1 MGAGLRRGLQRAGEP
16 QQGALEVS
24 SRTPS
29 EETGGGWDAVGV
41 CGSTSPLSPGTKD
54 RLLYS
59 RCQVTCSA
67 GAPLPVV
74 IRASARK
81 ERPLN

>member
-1 MGAGLRRGLQRAGEP
+1 MGAGQRRGLQRAGESR
-16 QQGALEVS
+16 QGALEGP
-24 SRTPS
+24 SRTRS
-29 EETGGGWDAVGV
+29 EEPGEGWDAVGV
-41 CGSTSPLSPGTKD
+41 NRSTSPLSPGTRD

-59 RCQVTCSA
+59 RCQVTCST
-67 GAPLPVV
+67 GAQLPVV